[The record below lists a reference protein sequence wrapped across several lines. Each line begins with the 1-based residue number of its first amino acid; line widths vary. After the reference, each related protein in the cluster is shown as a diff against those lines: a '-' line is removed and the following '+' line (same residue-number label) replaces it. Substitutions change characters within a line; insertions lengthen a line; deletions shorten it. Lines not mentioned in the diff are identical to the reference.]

1 MSKRCFS
8 TCLKLA
14 FPKVPTRYNVVM
26 LILFLLGN
34 LSSIDK
40 ISACAEHF
48 ISLGLRL
55 RELLIAMRTPPPFNL
70 NLPGL
75 SGSGG

>member
-1 MSKRCFS
+1 
-8 TCLKLA
+8 
-14 FPKVPTRYNVVM
+14 M
-26 LILFLLGN
+26 LIFFLLGN
-34 LSSIDK
+34 LSSIDR

-55 RELLIAMRTPPPFNL
+55 RELLIAIRTPPPFNL

-75 SGSGG
+75 SGSGGEKRRNGPS